1 MTRGFRT
8 SCARYYL
15 SLVGFVTN
23 RKSTWSPSRE
33 DEICFLST
41 RIPRS
46 VNRVQFGMSESIKR
60 KTAANWLVMRQ
71 KTTFQCF
78 LCCFSFSDCPRL
90 NQSAL
95 NICLCFCS
103 IYTRFDFRRSF
114 IFFFGVSKMS
124 RWLNSVHT
132 HSRWDAYMWQS
143 TSTLFRLRLICLL
156 WKSSRNSLS
165 GQNQKKCK
173 VGSKSYK
180 ITAIIWVNRF
190 LSINTATTTAT
201 VFYHLVVFG

>member
-46 VNRVQFGMSESIKR
+46 VNRVQFGMCESIKR

-114 IFFFGVSKMS
+114 IFFSGSPKCHVD
-124 RWLNSVHT
+124 WTLYIHT
-132 HSRWDAYMWQS
+132 RDE
-143 TSTLFRLRLICLL
+143 TLTCDRVLQRCLDYG
-156 WKSSRNSLS
+156 WYVCCENHQGTACPAKIKRNAKLVA
-165 GQNQKKCK
+165 K
-173 VGSKSYK
+173 
-180 ITAIIWVNRF
+180 
-190 LSINTATTTAT
+190 ATRSQP
-201 VFYHLVVFG
+201 